1 MFAVDACDIAKQ
13 ARQVVTANGFD
24 DVITVIQGRVEEIV
38 LPVEKVD
45 VIISEWMGYCER
57 LESLTLPPC
66 TNNTRFFRSPR
77 I

>member
-1 MFAVDACDIAKQ
+1 
-13 ARQVVTANGFD
+13 
-24 DVITVIQGRVEEIV
+24 VIQGRVEEIV

-57 LESLTLPPC
+57 LESLTLPPR